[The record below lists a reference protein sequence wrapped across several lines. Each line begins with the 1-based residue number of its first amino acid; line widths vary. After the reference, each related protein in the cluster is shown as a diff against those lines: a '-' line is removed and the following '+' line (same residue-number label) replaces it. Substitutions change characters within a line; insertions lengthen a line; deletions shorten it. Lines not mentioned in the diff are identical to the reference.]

1 MKIIKN
7 NSGMS
12 LIETL
17 IASAMAII
25 CIVAIIGSYL
35 TVLNWAQTNKEE
47 AVSMMHLTN
56 IMETIKSTPFSS
68 ITADFPNGVVDGPTS
83 PTSKRYDAIAGG
95 YTLINEHITVSYVN
109 PASDPL
115 EVTAVVRWKN
125 ARGIDRAR
133 YLVTKRA
140 K

>member
-12 LIETL
+12 LIEVL
-17 IASAMAII
+17 VASVMTVICVVPII
-25 CIVAIIGSYL
+25 SSYL
-35 TVLNWAQTNKEE
+35 TVFNWSGTNREE
-47 AVSMMHLTN
+47 TVSMMHLAN

-68 ITADFPNGVVDGPTS
+68 ITNTFPNNVETLA
-83 PTSKRYDAIAGG
+83 TTAQYAAIVGG
-95 YTLINEHITVSYVN
+95 DTLANESITVSYVST
-109 PASDPL
+109 AGDPL
-115 EVTAVVRWKN
+115 EVTARVRWRN

-140 K
+140 R